1 MKIFLLVKK
10 DEKWEIN
17 GFCGKMVKTGKKKK
31 N

>member
-17 GFCGKMVKTGKKKK
+17 GFCGKMVKTGKKK